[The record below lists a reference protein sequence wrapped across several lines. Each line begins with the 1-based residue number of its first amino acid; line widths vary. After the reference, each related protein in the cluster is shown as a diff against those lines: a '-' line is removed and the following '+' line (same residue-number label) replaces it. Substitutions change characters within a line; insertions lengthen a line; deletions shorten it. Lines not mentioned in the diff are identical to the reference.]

1 MKRHGWARPHS
12 LLRGGFVALLML
24 LVAACSSSAPPPM
37 PSAPAAGAPMAAA
50 PAPSTGAAARAQE
63 GYLLG
68 PGDKIR
74 VTVFGHDE
82 LSGEF
87 EVDAAGNVAL
97 PLIQSVPAQGMTSD
111 ALAKEIADR
120 LEPDYLRDPKV
131 SIEVLT
137 YRPFYIYGEVM
148 KPGSYPYVNG
158 MTVHNAIALAGGF
171 SYRARQSTVRLRR
184 TTDGQQSEADVP
196 LDTRVMPGD
205 VIEVRERY
213 F

>member
-1 MKRHGWARPHS
+1 MKGHGWARPHT
-12 LLRGGFVALLML
+12 LLLSG
-24 LVAACSSSAPPPM
+24 LVAAVVLIAVTLLPAPPAYAD
-37 PSAPAAGAPMAAA
+37 S
-50 PAPSTGAAARAQE
+50 

-74 VTVFGHDE
+74 VTVFGHED

-97 PLIQSVPAQGMTSD
+97 PLIQSVPAQGLTPP
-111 ALAKEIADR
+111 ALEKEIASR

-131 SIEVLT
+131 SVEVLT

-158 MTVHNAIALAGGF
+158 MTIHNAIALAGGF
-171 SYRARQSTVRLRR
+171 SYRARTSSVRLRR
-184 TTDGQQSEADVP
+184 TKDGTQTESDVP
-196 LDTRVMPGD
+196 LETSVQPGD

>member
-1 MKRHGWARPHS
+1 MKGYGWSQPHTK
-12 LLRGGFVALLML
+12 LLSGVVAIVVL
-24 LVAACSSSAPPPM
+24 LVAALLPTS
-37 PSAPAAGAPMAAA
+37 PAKAEA
-50 PAPSTGAAARAQE
+50 

-74 VTVFGHDE
+74 VTVFGHTE

-97 PLIQSVPAQGMTSD
+97 PLIQSVPAQGLTPP
-111 ALAKEIADR
+111 ALEKEIADR

-131 SIEVLT
+131 SVEVLT

-171 SYRARQSTVRLRR
+171 SYRARTSTVRLRR
-184 TTDGQQSEADVP
+184 TKDGQQSEMDVP
-196 LDTRVMPGD
+196 LETSVMPGD

>member
-1 MKRHGWARPHS
+1 MKRQAWSPPYS
-12 LLRGGFVALLML
+12 QLRSGVVAFLVLV
-24 LVAACSSSAPPPM
+24 VAACSSTPSSSQPAAPVSPEPTAKA
-37 PSAPAAGAPMAAA
+37 PSAAQAG
-50 PAPSTGAAARAQE
+50 S

-74 VTVFGHDE
+74 VTVFGQED

-97 PLIQSVPAQGMTSD
+97 PLIQSVPAQGMTPP
-111 ALAKEIADR
+111 ALEKEIASR
-120 LEPDYLRDPKV
+120 LEPEYLRDPKV
-131 SIEVLT
+131 SVEVLT

-148 KPGSYPYVNG
+148 KPGGYPYVNG

-171 SYRARQSTVRLRR
+171 SYRARTSSVRLRR
-184 TTDGQQSEADVP
+184 TKDGQQTETDVP
-196 LDTRVMPGD
+196 LSTSVMPGD

>member
-1 MKRHGWARPHS
+1 
-12 LLRGGFVALLML
+12 ML

>member
-1 MKRHGWARPHS
+1 MKGHGVSLPHTQLRS
-12 LLRGGFVALLML
+12 GVVAFLVLLAAML
-24 LVAACSSSAPPPM
+24 LPAPP
-37 PSAPAAGAPMAAA
+37 
-50 PAPSTGAAARAQE
+50 ARAE
-63 GYLLG
+63 AGYLLG

-74 VTVFGHDE
+74 VTVFGHED

-97 PLIQSVPAQGMTSD
+97 PLIQSVPAQGLTPM
-111 ALAKEIADR
+111 ALEKEISSR

-131 SIEVLT
+131 SVEVLT

-171 SYRARQSTVRLRR
+171 SYRARTSSVRLRR
-184 TTDGQQSEADVP
+184 TKDGQQSESDVP
-196 LDTRVMPGD
+196 LETSVMPGD

>member
-1 MKRHGWARPHS
+1 MKGHGWYQPHS
-12 LLRGGFVALLML
+12 LLQFSVFACIVALMVALL
-24 LVAACSSSAPPPM
+24 
-37 PSAPAAGAPMAAA
+37 
-50 PAPSTGAAARAQE
+50 PAPRALAE
-63 GYLLG
+63 AGYVLG

-74 VTVFGHDE
+74 VTVFGHED

-97 PLIQSVPAQGMTSD
+97 PLIKSVPAQGLTPP
-111 ALAKEIADR
+111 ALEKEITQR

-131 SIEVLT
+131 SVEVLT

-158 MTVHNAIALAGGF
+158 MTIHNAIALAGGF
-171 SYRARQSTVRLRR
+171 SYRARTSTVRLRR
-184 TTDGQQSEADVP
+184 MKDGTQTEADVP
-196 LDTRVMPGD
+196 LETSVLPGD

>member
-1 MKRHGWARPHS
+1 MKRHGWSRPQAHLRCGVVAF
-12 LLRGGFVALLML
+12 LLL
-24 LVAACSSSAPPPM
+24 LVAACSASSTSS
-37 PSAPAAGAPMAAA
+37 PSPPAASVVPEPAAKAAA
-50 PAPSTGAAARAQE
+50 PATHAGA

-74 VTVFGHDE
+74 VTVFGHED

-97 PLIQSVPAQGMTSD
+97 PLIQSVPAQGLTPP
-111 ALAKEIADR
+111 ALEKQIAER
-120 LEPDYLRDPKV
+120 LVESEYVRNPRV
-131 SIEVLT
+131 SVEVLT

-148 KPGSYPYVNG
+148 KPGGYPYVNG

-171 SYRARQSTVRLRR
+171 SYRARTSSVRLRR
-184 TTDGQQSEADVP
+184 TTNGQQTESDVP
-196 LDTRVMPGD
+196 LDTTVLPGD